1 VSVRGVILA
10 AGLGRRMGVTKQLL
24 PLHGRPILQHVID
37 ATRSSGLEHIL
48 LVLGHAHEAILTRID
63 CTGIEVAVNPDF
75 SLGQSTSLRIG
86 LAQGPSTDGV
96 MFLLG
101 DQPMV
106 GHALI
111 DTLIETF
118 ETERPTAVRPVHQG
132 RPGNPVILGPA
143 LMREAA
149 ALTGDTGARP
159 LLRRPGVRHV
169 EVDDSALLRD
179 VDTMDDYLALLAVRQ
194 TGQND
199 FIPTVN
205 EETP

>member
-1 VSVRGVILA
+1 MSVRGVILA
-10 AGLGRRMGVTKQLL
+10 AGLGRRMGVIKQLL
-24 PLHGRPILQHVID
+24 PMHGRPILQHVVD
-37 ATRSSGLEHIL
+37 AARSSGLEHIL
-48 LVLGHAHEAILTRID
+48 LVLGHAHEAIRAKID
-63 CTGIEVAVNPDF
+63 CMGVDVAVNPDYAR
-75 SLGQSTSLRIG
+75 GQSTSLRAG
-86 LAQGPSTDGV
+86 LAHGPDADGV

-111 DTLIETF
+111 DTLIDAF
-118 ETERPTAVRPVHQG
+118 ESGRPPAVQPVHQG
-132 RPGNPVILGPA
+132 RPGNPVILGRD

-149 ALTGDTGARP
+149 ELTGDTGARP
-159 LLRRPGVRHV
+159 LLQKPGVLHL

-199 FIPTVN
+199 SFRP
-205 EETP
+205 